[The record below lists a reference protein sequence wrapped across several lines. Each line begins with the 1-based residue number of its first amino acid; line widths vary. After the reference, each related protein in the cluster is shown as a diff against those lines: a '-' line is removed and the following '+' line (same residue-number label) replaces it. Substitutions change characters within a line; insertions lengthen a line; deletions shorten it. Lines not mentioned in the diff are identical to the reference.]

1 MKDVKS
7 PITDI
12 SKIKY
17 KERPFDWW
25 GPSPKEARA
34 IQVSKS
40 RELKDK
46 RTTLKDA
53 VKNSLKMK

>member
-17 KERPFDWW
+17 KERPFEWW
-25 GPSPKEARA
+25 GPSPEEARA

-46 RTTLKDA
+46 
-53 VKNSLKMK
+53 KNYLEGCCKKTR